1 MDSVHSPVSDGPHLE
16 VLMMIRSRMPR
27 SRRLMVAL
35 AAVTTLMVALF
46 PMLPSG
52 AVVVPP
58 PTLSFAFAGDLTSS
72 TGGGTMAGVPNC
84 PAGTNLPCNSSNGF
98 GTDIEG
104 DYWTW
109 TSTAKVGGGMRLVT
123 DAPVGS
129 TYTMALKFSF
139 SSVSQSD
146 TGYSK
151 IIDYVNRT
159 TDDGFYFQN
168 GKLKFYPGGATSAA
182 TYGRDRVLDL
192 VTVRE
197 STGGRSGTFTVYG
210 VGPDKKLTKLFVYT
224 DTTGG
229 SLPAA
234 SGAGSILGFFFDD
247 TVTAANKNE
256 GTPSGRVYDLKVW
269 SNIALTEAQLQQA
282 VLPPQAP
289 VATAATP
296 GDGRADVSWN
306 AVGDA
311 TAYTAVASPGGAT
324 CTASAPT
331 TTCEITGLTNGQSYS
346 VEVYATNPNGA
357 SPPSNALDV
366 TPRTVPSAP
375 TGLVATAGDGEASI
389 TFALPSTGGS
399 PITNYEYS
407 VDSGA
412 WTAFSPAETSS
423 PVTVAGLANS
433 VSASIR
439 LRAVNAAGAG
449 AESSAVDV
457 TPVPG
462 PTLPDAPT
470 DLVATPGDG
479 TVSVTFTLG
488 ADGGLPLSNH
498 AYSLDG
504 GRFWTSLEPADT
516 TGSFTLNSLTNG
528 TRYELLLRAVNA
540 IGFSPASEPV
550 VFTPFT
556 VPAAPTGLVATAGDG
571 EATVAFVPGDDNGAA
586 ITNYE
591 YSVGAGSWTA
601 FSPAEL
607 SSPVIVPGLANNVSA
622 SVRLRAINAAGAGAA
637 SSAVSV
643 TPVPGPTRPDA
654 PTNLWVNAC
663 DCSAAI
669 IFTLGADGGSA
680 ITNHEYSFD
689 GGLSWTAFSPAVT
702 SGVATFD
709 GLTNGTTYLVVL
721 RAVNG
726 LGNGDAS
733 EAVAVTPFTVPDAPT
748 SLLPAGD
755 DGGVTVAFIEPSDN
769 GSAITN
775 YEYRI
780 DDGAWTPFSPAQSSS
795 PVVLGG
801 LTNGVQIAI
810 ELRAVN
816 DAGVSASSGAVNVTP
831 VAEPTWVRT
840 VPDAP
845 TNVVVTPGDGT
856 ASVTFTVGDDGGS
869 PINNHEYS
877 LDGGVTWSEFSPAV
891 TYGTG
896 GDLSGPLV
904 NGTTYSVVIRAFNA
918 VGAGEASEGT
928 FLCPSTVP
936 DAPTI
941 DSHSA
946 GGGFATVR
954 FTPGADGGAPILG
967 HEVSVDG
974 GAWTDYDGF
983 ADDPENPTSF
993 EAVVAG
999 LTDGVPASIRVRS
1012 FNLVGP
1018 GAASAPVTVT
1028 SVSKPSAPTSVIVDP
1043 GPVSITLT
1051 IVPGDDGGDPINN
1064 WEYTIDDGI
1073 TWIPLRPAQS
1083 GPVITIPGQPP
1094 ISVFILQP
1102 GMTYTMMIRPV
1113 NGEGPGVPSDPFTFT
1128 MNPEEP
1134 PEPPE
1139 PPRPPVDSDGDGI
1152 PDDLDPDGGTGALPY
1167 TGNNSLPV
1175 AAGGLALM
1183 LAGGALVLLRRR
1195 GATA

>member
-1 MDSVHSPVSDGPHLE
+1 
-16 VLMMIRSRMPR
+16 MIWSRTPR
-27 SRRLMVAL
+27 SRRLMLPLV
-35 AAVTTLMVALF
+35 AVTAMVVALF

-58 PTLSFAFAGDLTSS
+58 PTMSYDFSGNLVDANGGSSIALAPACPQASGTPCNTATSFGSDINGDFLRWSS
-72 TGGGTMAGVPNC
+72 TAN
-84 PAGTNLPCNSSNGF
+84 
-98 GTDIEG
+98 
-104 DYWTW
+104 
-109 TSTAKVGGGMRLVT
+109 VGGGLRLT
-123 DAPVGS
+123 TNAPVGT

-139 SSVSQSD
+139 SSVSQSP

-151 IIDYVNRT
+151 IVDYLNRT
-159 TDDGFYFQN
+159 SDDGFYFQN
-168 GKLKFYPGGATSAA
+168 GKLLFYPGGSLSSTVYPANA
-182 TYGRDRVLDL
+182 VLDL
-192 VTVRE
+192 ITVRQ
-197 STGGRSGTFTVYG
+197 STSGRAGTFTVYA
-210 VGPDKKLTKLFVYT
+210 VGADKKLTKVFSYN
-224 DTTGG
+224 DTSGG

-247 TVTAANKNE
+247 TVTASRNE
-256 GTPSGRVYDLKVW
+256 ATPSGRVYDLKVW
-269 SNIALTEAQLQQA
+269 SNTALTEEQLQKA
-282 VLPPQAP
+282 VLPPDAP
-289 VATAATP
+289 VSIAATADDARTT
-296 GDGRADVSWN
+296 VSWN
-306 AVGDA
+306 SSDNA
-311 TAYTAVASPGGAT
+311 TGYTAIASPGGAT
-324 CTASAPT
+324 CSVAAPAT
-331 TTCEITGLTNGQSYS
+331 NCAITGLTNGSTYS
-346 VEVYATNPNGA
+346 VQVFATNANGA
-357 SPPSNALDV
+357 STASNTLTAQ
-366 TPRTVPSAP
+366 PRTVPAAP
-375 TGLVATAGDGEASI
+375 TGLATTAGDGEASI
-389 TFALPSTGGS
+389 TFALSSNGGA
-399 PITNYEYS
+399 PITNHEYS
-407 VDSGA
+407 VDGGA
-412 WTAFSPAETSS
+412 WTPFSPAETSS
-423 PVTVAGLANS
+423 PVTVAGLANN

-439 LRAVNAAGAG
+439 LRAVNAAGVG

-488 ADGGLPLSNH
+488 ADGGLPLNNH
-498 AYSLDG
+498 EYSFDG
-504 GRFWTSLEPADT
+504 GRFWTSLLPADT
-516 TGSFTLNSLTNG
+516 TGSFTMNGLTNG

-571 EATVAFVPGDDNGAA
+571 EASIAFAPGDDNGAA

-622 SVRLRAINAAGAGAA
+622 SVRLRAVNAAGNGAA

-643 TPVPGPTRPDA
+643 TPVPGPTLPDA
-654 PTNLWVNAC
+654 PTNLVATPG
-663 DCSAAI
+663 DGSADI
-669 IFTLGADGGSA
+669 TFTLGADGGSA
-680 ITNHEYSFD
+680 ITNHEYSLD
-689 GGLSWTAFSPAVT
+689 GGLSWTVFSPAVT
-702 SGVATFD
+702 SGSASLS

-733 EAVAVTPFTVPDAPT
+733 EAVAFTPFTVPDAPS
-748 SLLPAGD
+748 SLKPAGD
-755 DGGVTVAFIEPSDN
+755 DGGVTVAFVEPADN

-816 DAGVSASSGAVNVTP
+816 AAGVSVSAGAVNVTP
-831 VAEPTWVRT
+831 VAEPSWVAT

-845 TNVVVTPGDGT
+845 TNVVVTPGDGA
-856 ASVTFTVGDDGGS
+856 ASVAFTVGDDGGS
-869 PINNHEYS
+869 SIINHEYS

-896 GDLSGPLV
+896 GDLSGSFV
-904 NGTTYSVVIRAFNA
+904 NGTTYSVVIRAFNS
-918 VGAGEASEGT
+918 VGAGEASEAV

-1028 SVSKPSAPTSVIVDP
+1028 SVSKPSAPASVIVDP

-1113 NGEGPGVPSDPFTFT
+1113 NGEGPGAPSDPFTFT

-1134 PEPPE
+1134 PEPPL
-1139 PPRPPVDSDGDGI
+1139 PPVDSDGDGI

-1167 TGNNSLPV
+1167 TGNSSLPV

-1195 GATA
+1195 SATA